1 MAVKQKASEITR
13 ILRVASRECG
23 ILATTPIYFFCM
35 VIFPIITILF
45 FTFLLDSGQPQEMPI
60 GVVDLDNTSTTR
72 ALIRRLDGMQTS
84 HVAAYFATPADARKA
99 IQRNKIYAFLY
110 IPQGT
115 TENLLSARQPKVSFY
130 YTGTSLT
137 AAAMLMRDL
146 KTVCTLGSAAVGQAA
161 MQARGFTQQQITT
174 FLQPIAV
181 DLHAVGNPWTSYN
194 IYLSTFIIP
203 GILLL
208 FIFLISAYSIGTE
221 LKFHRSQ
228 ELMKLSGNDI
238 YAAIIGKFL
247 PQTLIWLII
256 VYGYMWYVF
265 GHLGFPHPG
274 GTWLIA
280 LIGLLAVLASEG
292 FGIFIFGI
300 IPSLRMSMSIC
311 SLWAMLGFSMA
322 GSAFPMMGMDEPL
335 QSLTWLFPLRHYYM
349 LYQITVFNGFPL
361 LDAWFHFVALVAFML
376 SPWFV
381 IYKIKNAMLTYV
393 YIP

>member
-1 MAVKQKASEITR
+1 M
-13 ILRVASRECG
+13 ASRECG
-23 ILATTPIYFFCM
+23 ILATTPIYLFCM

-60 GVVDLDNTSTTR
+60 GVVDLDKTSTTR

-146 KTVCTLGSAAVGQAA
+146 KTVCTLGSAAVGQAT
-161 MQARGFTQQQITT
+161 MQARGFTQKQITN

-208 FIFLISAYSIGTE
+208 FVFLVSAYSIGTE
-221 LKFHRSQ
+221 LKFHRSD
-228 ELMKLSGNDI
+228 ELMRISGNDI

-311 SLWAMLGFSMA
+311 SLWGVLSFSTCGA
-322 GSAFPMMGMDEPL
+322 AFPIFAMDTPITAMA
-335 QSLTWLFPLRHYYM
+335 QLFPLRHYYM
-349 LYQITVFNGFPL
+349 VYQLNIFNGYPIEI
-361 LDAWFHFVALVAFML
+361 AWFNYMALGIFICLPLFVMK
-376 SPWFV
+376 S
-381 IYKIKNAMLTYV
+381 IRKAMTEYV